1 MEVIERFS
9 AFNISTEEIYIQ
21 PQFNCRE
28 VITPISV
35 EELSKSIE
43 KHGLQFPVVVQ
54 NDVIL
59 PDGYKYRLIV
69 GFRRFTACTQFL
81 KWTHIPANIRSGLTN
96 TEARVLNLLENID
109 RKDLN
114 ILEEAHAIRT
124 IFPEGTTIAEI
135 ANSVRRHYRWCV
147 VRLELLKMAPEIQ
160 QAAANGITTQGDI
173 YLIQSVPADSQ
184 RSVFKSILAS
194 VKSRKSFSR
203 KKLYDPRPTSEEVRK
218 RVETLVHGGFG
229 GFVGR
234 LLLWA
239 AGLGIENAV
248 IDQEIENVME
258 KGNRV
263 SMEELLGVY
272 NENIKGS

>member
-1 MEVIERFS
+1 MDAIERFS
-9 AFNISTEEIYIQ
+9 AYKIPVSEVWLQ
-21 PQFNCRE
+21 PKFNCRE

-54 NDVIL
+54 DDIEV
-59 PDGYKYRLIV
+59 PEGYKYRLIV

-114 ILEEAHAIRT
+114 ILEEAHAIAA
-124 IFPEGTTIAEI
+124 IFPEGTSIAEI
-135 ANSVRRHYRWCV
+135 SASVRRHYRWCV
-147 VRLELLKMAPEIQ
+147 VRLELLKMAPDIQ
-160 QAAANGITTQGDI
+160 EAAANGVLTQGDI

-184 RSVFKSILAS
+184 RAVFKRILLN
-194 VKSRKSFSR
+194 VKTKHAPGRR
-203 KKLYDPRPTSEEVRK
+203 KLYDPRPTSEEVKK
-218 RVETLVHGGFG
+218 RVEMLVYGGFG

-239 AGLGIENAV
+239 AGLGIEDAQV
-248 IDQEIENVME
+248 DQEIQDVMS
-258 KGNRV
+258 KYNTSGQL
-263 SMEELLGVY
+263 SMEELLG
-272 NENIKGS
+272 IWKP